1 MKIKYRLIIV
11 VIVFC
16 MIIMGKKTIYAENQL
31 EEEQNGF
38 DLRLINYI
46 SAINEQE
53 IKREVKVETEELK
66 NRTKS
71 TADYK
76 ISKVPVAVE
85 NGDYITFKFRI
96 YNEGEKDIYVKEIT
110 EAIPDGLEFVYD
122 NDITVTENGDLNF
135 ENSKDLTEKDKKAI
149 EYNMSQLWTTKETD
163 QGTNKITKISTEY
176 LAKENEIS
184 EKQTMV
190 KAYNKEEEI
199 SYIEVGLM
207 LKVVVRRRF

>member
-1 MKIKYRLIIV
+1 M
-11 VIVFC
+11 
-16 MIIMGKKTIYAENQL
+16 
-31 EEEQNGF
+31 
-38 DLRLINYI
+38 
-46 SAINEQE
+46 
-53 IKREVKVETEELK
+53 
-66 NRTKS
+66 
-71 TADYK
+71 
-76 ISKVPVAVE
+76 
-85 NGDYITFKFRI
+85 
-96 YNEGEKDIYVKEIT
+96 
-110 EAIPDGLEFVYD
+110 YD